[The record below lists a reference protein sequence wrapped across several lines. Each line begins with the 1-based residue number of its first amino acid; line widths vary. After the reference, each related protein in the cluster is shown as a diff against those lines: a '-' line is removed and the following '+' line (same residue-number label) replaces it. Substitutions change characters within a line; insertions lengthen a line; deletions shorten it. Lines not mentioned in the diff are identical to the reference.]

1 MPVNISD
8 APQDLDVG
16 IGANLVDQSTKPIRK
31 VFATPFR
38 LIFVK
43 TDTQDIHWI
52 EVKTL
57 DGLKNV
63 VERIAKGELTPT
75 NAFNTLDRQLWGHL
89 AEYCGFLRTEI
100 PGAVSRGIQPIG
112 AEQAQLVEDMEEIFG
127 DTAGAF
133 KALSEMRKSMI
144 AESSDTSAL
153 NNDDKAITLKDDGIN
168 LTKEGEEALVEILH
182 GDMEGKPEV
191 AKIIREQEN
200 AEIIGQGTDDPGV
213 VGDAIAELDA
223 ELKEAAGNLVTITG
237 EEAEEIGKLVEE
249 AGMGE
254 LRPNDD

>member
-1 MPVNISD
+1 MPVNLSD
-8 APQDLDVG
+8 APQDLEVG
-16 IGANLVDQSTKPIRK
+16 VLVGHSEKPIRK

-43 TDTQDIHWI
+43 TDTQDIRWI

-57 DGLKNV
+57 DGLKTV
-63 VERIAKGELTPT
+63 VERIAKSELTPT

-153 NNDDKAITLKDDGIN
+153 NNDDKAVTLKDDGIN